1 MSGPHTLLDPLGIG
15 GGRHSLL
22 DPAGI
27 FGNRGS
33 SGGDHLAGI
42 EIQTSCYGGVLPLV
56 YGTTRIAGNLVD
68 YDDFTTIAN
77 TQKQGGGISGGTAT
91 STTYTYTAGG
101 LLALCEGPVSGVARV
116 WQNGAENTMSYY
128 SISLMTGTR
137 PQSAWGTWA
146 TKHPGKAV
154 GYSGMALACN
164 PAWNLGSAATMA
176 NFAFEII
183 ALLAT
188 EPDTGSLITLGT
200 GDGTKTQFYL
210 LDANGNQI
218 SDSTTPPMK
227 AYLNYTVYVSGASVG
242 KSHWTVFKLT
252 TGVYVVS
259 FDTAPTNG
267 APVQWNIVATTV
279 SDAMPGAIAVDFL
292 TEPNHGAGWTTARLH
307 AQLTGAPY
315 SGGAAAMA
323 AWCNSNP
330 TAWQTYCTAMGFAVS
345 PAFDT
350 QKTASSHLSD
360 LLLATNAEAVWSAGA
375 TGCVLNIIPYGDTPV
390 TGNGVT
396 YNPNTSPLY
405 ALTYDDLVGGVDA
418 MGQPTG
424 EDPVT
429 VTRKAVSDIYNT
441 IPVEW
446 WDRMAAYNVSTIQE
460 ADPVDVAQH
469 GVKVGSSV
477 SCHMITRRTH
487 AQALARVLAQ
497 RSVYLRNT
505 YKFKVGWKYLL
516 LEPMDLITIS
526 DPKLGLVN
534 QVVRIIDVTFPE
546 KASEADGIAI
556 TAEAWPFGVGTPVI
570 YQTQPTSQ
578 ATPNLTVDPGDANPP
593 VIFVVPPQ
601 FVGSGQQEIMIATA
615 GGPQWGG
622 CQVWASEDGVT
633 YSWIGTMNGPSRYG
647 VTLSTF
653 GASGGGSVDLSTSGG
668 SLTSVSTMQ
677 ARDLSTPLWI
687 NGEVVCYSAA
697 NLGGASYQ
705 YVLTVPVRGAYGT
718 PAVAHNPGEP
728 VVRMDGGV
736 FSYLIPPSQ
745 VNGTLY
751 LKLVSFNLQGQGLQ
765 NIANVTAYE
774 FLPNGGL
781 FLGATV
787 NNLAMVYSAGQL
799 GLSWDPILTLPG
811 VQYEVRFGPT
821 WASSKILGRVSS
833 AFFAT
838 VADGTYWVAAY
849 YNQTYSVPAT
859 VSVAGTTL
867 TQNVLFTWDEA
878 ATSWAGTL
886 GGSAALGGGVTLTGG
901 NTSGT
906 YTTPAGHIV
915 NVGTAQAC
923 TVACS
928 YAFVSSGNVLVSSWA
943 SVAALDDIES
953 LVVASAAT
961 SNVTMQISVDPGSGT
976 FGAWQTFVPGQY
988 VGSRFQM
995 RAALMSALATSIPTL
1010 TAMTWSVSLPDR
1022 VLRGT
1027 NVACAAGGQA
1037 ITFSTPF
1044 QIIPNVQITIANAAA
1059 GDDIFFTAVP
1069 TTGGFTVQVKNAGT
1083 GVARNIN
1090 WIASAY

>member
-1 MSGPHTLLDPLGIG
+1 MSGPHTILDPLGIG

-42 EIQTSCYGGVLPLV
+42 EIQTSCYGGALPLV
-56 YGTTRIAGNLVD
+56 YGTTRVAGNLVD

-77 TQKQGGGISGGTAT
+77 TQKQSGGISGGSVT

-101 LLALCEGPVSGVARV
+101 ILALCEGPVSTVVRV
-116 WQNGAENTMSYY
+116 WQNGAENTMAYY
-128 SISLMTGTR
+128 GISLMTGAR

-164 PAWNLGSAATMA
+164 PAWGLGSAATLA
-176 NFAFEII
+176 NYSFEVV

-188 EPDTGSLITLGT
+188 EPDTGSFITLGT

-227 AYLNYTVYVSGASVG
+227 GYLNYTIYAGGTAIGTHHWSVYR
-242 KSHWTVFKLT
+242 LN

-259 FDTAPTNG
+259 FDSPPSNG
-267 APVQWNIVATTV
+267 ALVQWNIVATTV
-279 SDAMPGAIAVDFL
+279 SDAMPGAIVVDFL
-292 TEPNHGAGWTTARLH
+292 TEPNHGAGWPSSRLH
-307 AQLTGAPY
+307 AQLTAPPY
-315 SGGAAAMA
+315 TGGAVAMA

-330 TAWQTYCTAMGFAVS
+330 TAFQTYCTAMGFAVS
-345 PAFDT
+345 AAFDT
-350 QKTASSHLSD
+350 QKAASSHLSD
-360 LLLATNAEAVWSAGA
+360 LLLATNAEAVWSAGQ
-375 TGCVLNIIPYGDTPV
+375 TSCVLNIIPYGDTAI

-396 YNPNTSPLY
+396 YAPNTSPLY
-405 ALTYDDLVGGVDA
+405 ALGYDDYIGALDA
-418 MGQPTG
+418 TG
-424 EDPVT
+424 HYAEDPVT

-446 WDRMAAYNVSTIQE
+446 WDRMAAYNVSTVQE
-460 ADPVDVAQH
+460 NDPVDVALH
-469 GVKVGSSV
+469 GPKVGSSV
-477 SCHMITRRTH
+477 SCHMITRRAH
-487 AQALARVLAQ
+487 AQALSRILAQ
-497 RSVYLRNT
+497 RSVYLRNQ
-505 YKFKVGWKYLL
+505 YKFRVSWKYML

-526 DPKLGLVN
+526 DPKFGLVN
-534 QVVRIIDVTFPE
+534 QVVRIIDVTFPA
-546 KASEADGIAI
+546 KDSEDQGIEI
-556 TAEAWPFGVGTPVI
+556 TAEAWPFGVGTPVV
-570 YQTQPTSQ
+570 YQTQATSQ
-578 ATPNLTVDPGDANPP
+578 ATPNGTVDPGDAKPP
-593 VIFVVPPQ
+593 TIFIVPPQ

-633 YSWIGTMNGPSRYG
+633 YAWIGTMTGPSRYG

-653 GASGGGSVDLSTSGG
+653 GASGGGSVDLSISGG
-668 SLTSVSTMQ
+668 SLVSASTLQ
-677 ARDLSTPLWI
+677 AKDHSTPLWI
-687 NGEVVCYSAA
+687 NGEIVEYSAA
-697 NLGGASYQ
+697 NLGGSSYQ
-705 YVLTVPVRGAYGT
+705 YTLTLPVRGDYGT
-718 PAVAHNPGEP
+718 TAVAHAAGEP

-781 FLGATV
+781 YLGATV
-787 NNLAMVYSAGQL
+787 TNLAMVYSAGQL
-799 GLSWDPILTLPG
+799 GLSWDPILNLPG

-821 WASSKILGRVSS
+821 WASAKILGRTPST
-833 AFFAT
+833 FFAT

-849 YNQTYSVPAT
+849 YSQTYSVPAT
-859 VSVAGTTL
+859 VTVAGTTL
-867 TQNVLFTWDEA
+867 TQNIILAWDEA
-878 ATSWAGTL
+878 ATSWSGTL

-901 NTSGT
+901 NTTGT
-906 YTTPAGHIV
+906 YTTPTGHIV
-915 NVGTAQAC
+915 NVGIAQAC

-943 SVAALDDIES
+943 SVSGQDDIES

-961 SNVTMQISVDPGSGT
+961 SNVTMQISVDPGTGT
-976 FGAWQTFVPGQY
+976 FGAWQNFIPGQY

-995 RAALMSALATSIPTL
+995 RASLLSALPTSIPTL

-1027 NVACAAGGQA
+1027 NVAILAAGTA
-1037 ITFSTPF
+1037 ITFSTAF
-1044 QIIPNVQITIANAAA
+1044 QIVPNVQITIANAVA
-1059 GDDIFFTAVP
+1059 GDDIFFLAGPTAS
-1069 TTGGFTVQVKNAGT
+1069 GFTVQVKNAGA